1 MNRSKELTEYLY
13 RISEAKLQ
21 LMVTLLEATQEQQQ
35 ALEEEN
41 LEVLDQAIGKKN
53 KIIEKIDVLDKEFA
67 EKYQDLKEALG
78 IEDLS
83 KVEEEPVE
91 GFKDLKKKIQEI
103 MATANK
109 VNQMDQENMKKMK
122 KDMEKVQSKIKNART
137 GKKAMGSYNKKYKQ
151 SESIFIDKKK

>member
-91 GFKDLKKKIQEI
+91 GFKDLKEKIQEI